1 MDAQAKEIKNKV
13 MREINSFA
21 IVYCIIDNLLI
32 TSLIPILLFEYFKEK
47 S

>member
-13 MREINSFA
+13 MCEINSFA
-21 IVYCIIDNLLI
+21 IVYFFFDDRLFAFK
-32 TSLIPILLFEYFKEK
+32 SILLFEYFKGK